1 MKKIAALLLVFVMIF
16 AFASCNKDKG
26 GDETP
31 KNEFDPAKKSEGVMT
46 YDEYA
51 AAALDAEVVIEG
63 YVQAKQSWWNDKAT
77 IYLQDPNGGYYV
89 YEMICTE
96 EQYNKLTVGTKIKVT
111 GYKTEYHGEI
121 EVDAGST
128 FEIVTDG
135 TWVATP
141 TDLTSLLGN
150 EAELLKKQ
158 NILASFKGMTV
169 KSVSYKG
176 GEPGDDI
183 YLTLTY
189 NGADYNFCV
198 ERYLTAPDTAVYQ
211 TVGTL
216 KAGDVIDVEGFL
228 YWYDGINTHITN
240 VVIK

>member
-1 MKKIAALLLVFVMIF
+1 MKKIAILLLVLSFVF
-16 AFASCNKDKG
+16 VLASCNKDNAT
-26 GDETP
+26 DDT

-46 YDEYA
+46 YDEYS

-63 YVQAKQSWWNDKAT
+63 YVQAKQSWWDNKAT
-77 IYLQDPNGGYYV
+77 VYLQDPNGGYYV
-89 YEMICTE
+89 YEMTCSE
-96 EQYNKLTVGTKIKVT
+96 ADYAKLTVGTKIRVT
-111 GYKTEYHGEI
+111 GFKTEYHGEL
-121 EVDAGST
+121 EVDSGST

-169 KSVSYKG
+169 VSVSYKG

-183 YLTLTY
+183 YLTLSKD
-189 NGADYNFCV
+189 GAEYSFCV
-198 ERYLTAPDTAVYQ
+198 ERYLTAPDTEVYQ

-228 YWYDGINTHITN
+228 YWYDGVNTHITK
-240 VVIK
+240 VTVK